1 MHRLRALGLA
11 ALGIA
16 LPALAFAQGTSG
28 ASTAAAPTSSA
39 SVAPVPRPAA
49 GYGYGSPRREAAK
62 APRARIGGSGPVAT
76 LPGFEMMPDG
86 GSRLFVELT
95 RTVAVE
101 EKKAAGTITYVLK
114 GAHIDKRNNANA
126 LVTVHFNTPVT
137 RARLVPSG
145 RDLHFVIDLRQN
157 AVPTWKLAPAKDGA
171 SILQIDFAKGD
182 FLPAGGEPLVTPL
195 PAAQPTTP
203 ASTTRPP
210 PSPAPSTPS
219 TPSTPSSESGPK
231 PAP

>member
-1 MHRLRALGLA
+1 M
-11 ALGIA
+11 
-16 LPALAFAQGTSG
+16 
-28 ASTAAAPTSSA
+28 
-39 SVAPVPRPAA
+39 
-49 GYGYGSPRREAAK
+49 
-62 APRARIGGSGPVAT
+62 AT

-95 RTVAVE
+95 RTVPVE

-126 LVTVHFNTPVT
+126 LVTVHFNTPVP
-137 RARLVPSG
+137 RARLLPSG

-157 AVPTWKLAPAKDGA
+157 VVPTWKLAPAKDGS

-195 PAAQPTTP
+195 PGAGQPGTPPAA
-203 ASTTRPP
+203 TTRPP
-210 PSPAPSTPS
+210 PSPAPTAP
-219 TPSTPSSESGPK
+219 PSESGPK

>member
-1 MHRLRALGLA
+1 
-11 ALGIA
+11 
-16 LPALAFAQGTSG
+16 
-28 ASTAAAPTSSA
+28 
-39 SVAPVPRPAA
+39 
-49 GYGYGSPRREAAK
+49 
-62 APRARIGGSGPVAT
+62 VAT

-95 RTVAVE
+95 RTVPVE

-137 RARLVPSG
+137 RARLIPSG

-157 AVPTWKLAPAKDGA
+157 AVPTWKLAPAKDGS

-195 PAAQPTTP
+195 PAASGQTGQTTP
-203 ASTTRPP
+203 ATTTRPP
-210 PSPAPSTPS
+210 PSPAPSTP
-219 TPSTPSSESGPK
+219 PSESGPK